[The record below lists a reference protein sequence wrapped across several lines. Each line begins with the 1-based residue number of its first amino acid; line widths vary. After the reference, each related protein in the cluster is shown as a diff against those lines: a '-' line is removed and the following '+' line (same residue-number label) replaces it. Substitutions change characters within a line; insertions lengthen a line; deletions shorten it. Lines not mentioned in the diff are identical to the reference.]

1 MIAKTD
7 KDDDSSDVAFVLIML
22 VVSVIVFLAVRN
34 YEK

>member
-7 KDDDSSDVAFVLIML
+7 KDDGNSDVAFVLIML
-22 VVSVIVFLAVRN
+22 VVSVVVFLAIRN